1 MLMTRLLT
9 TRTPQLTSRVTR
21 GLLRARSLVHLIR
34 KRRLTMDAQEQQD
47 QELAKLDL
55 SKVASKAQLEA
66 SLKGSLKSS
75 EAVSQ
80 SSEPDLLDKLAKMDG
95 AMEEI
100 WVRDAEEMG
109 F

>member
-1 MLMTRLLT
+1 
-9 TRTPQLTSRVTR
+9 
-21 GLLRARSLVHLIR
+21 
-34 KRRLTMDAQEQQD
+34 MDAQEQQD

-66 SLKGSLKSS
+66 LLEESSKSS
-75 EAVSQ
+75 EAAWQ
-80 SSEPDLLDKLAKMDG
+80 SSESDLLDKLAKMDG

-100 WVRDAEEMG
+100 WVRDAEAMG